1 MNLRF
6 RRVRGE
12 IDALESEDVVLGVFA
27 VLEWVFARHGQRAVG
42 VWGDVGGGA
51 PEGFGGG
58 GGGQQGGGEGEE
70 LHGGKGWLRGC
81 MGGGV
86 VVW

>member
-6 RRVRGE
+6 GRVRRE
-12 IDALESEDVVLGVFA
+12 IDALEGQDVVLRVFA
-27 VLEWVFARHGQRAVG
+27 VLEWVLAGHGQRAVG

-58 GGGQQGGGEGEE
+58 GGGQQGGGKGEE
-70 LHGGKGWLRGC
+70 LHGGE
-81 MGGGV
+81 GGGGMQDG
-86 VVW
+86 